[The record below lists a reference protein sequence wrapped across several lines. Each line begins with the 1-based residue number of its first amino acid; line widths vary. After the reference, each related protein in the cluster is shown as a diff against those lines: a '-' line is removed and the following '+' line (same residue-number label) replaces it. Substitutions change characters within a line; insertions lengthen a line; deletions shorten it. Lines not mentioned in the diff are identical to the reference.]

1 MIRFLSTCC
10 LLCSPLL
17 AGNALAEDH
26 FIQHGGTVFNP
37 PVLTVEPGDVVQWG
51 IGFPGG
57 SPRTITSGED
67 CIPDGLWF
75 DGEIPPGLFTWEVPL
90 DIGVT
95 EVPYFNRLACTNGE
109 PGLLRIIDIRRVP
122 SEYPTI
128 QEALDAADPYDTI
141 LIAPGT
147 YFETFLVPSDDH
159 LLIKGEL
166 DAEGDPAVV
175 IGPKPGSKLTFPTMS
190 VDGVNDLRIEGI
202 HFNGGRGGGV
212 VLDSASASIDD
223 CLFTDNASMGGGG
236 LACLQSTVS
245 IADCR
250 FDVNTSGYGGGV
262 LTVESDVSIVGCDF
276 NGNRST
282 SVGDVVAGGA
292 IAAESGTLSILDCR
306 FEGNDAESSGG
317 AIALASC
324 QVTILDSHLEGNATP
339 ATGGAI
345 DAVSGT
351 LEVLDTVIRGNVA
364 TAGGGGIHLDGT
376 TASIGGGR
384 VCGNSPDQ
392 IVGDW
397 TDVGGVVVRDD
408 CSILS
413 VPEDFPT
420 IGDAVEA
427 ARDGDTIM
435 IAAGDY
441 PLSDDD
447 FFLVEDT
454 VVSIIGETNADGSPA
469 VNLGGSLGFNGQG
482 VMPIVIED
490 LKMASLGLYDCTA
503 TVTNCLMVDGQG
515 NFAGVL
521 VNQARATLIDCRI
534 ADGSSGFLPGGVY
547 ITDQIEDGEIET
559 SDVDLIDCVIENNT
573 GGCPFPNCG
582 GNAGVRIERGIVDF
596 VRCTV
601 RNNAASGYGGIS
613 MASRTDV
620 SLTDTTV
627 CGNSSPGQI
636 NGNWT
641 DNGGNTVIDECPEE
655 CPGDF
660 NHDGSVDGGD
670 LGFLLAAW
678 GGPDADLDGDGN
690 TDGGDL
696 GLFLSVWGPCP

>member
-1 MIRFLSTCC
+1 MIRFLSTS
-10 LLCSPLL
+10 LLCSTLL

-37 PVLTVEPGDVVQWG
+37 PVLMVEPGDVVQWG

-95 EVPYFNRLACTNGE
+95 EIPYFNRLACRNGE

-147 YFETFLVPSDDH
+147 YFETFLVPSDDN

-166 DAEGDPAVV
+166 DAEGDLAVV
-175 IGPKPGSKLTFPTMS
+175 IGPESGSKLTFPTMS
-190 VDGVNDLRIEGI
+190 INGVNDLQIQGI
-202 HFNGGRGGGV
+202 HFTGGRGGGV

-223 CLFTDNASMGGGG
+223 CLFTDNTSLAGGG
-236 LACLQSTVS
+236 LACLQSTVA
-245 IADCR
+245 ITDCR
-250 FDVNTSGYGGGV
+250 FDVNTAGYGGGI
-262 LTVESDVSIVGCDF
+262 LTVESDVSIVECDF
-276 NGNRST
+276 DGNRST

-317 AIALASC
+317 AIALESC
-324 QVTILDSHLEGNATP
+324 QVTIVDSHLEGNTTT

-345 DAVSGT
+345 DAVSGI

-384 VCGNSPDQ
+384 ICGNSSDQ

-397 TDVGGVVVRDD
+397 TDAGGVVVRED

-420 IGDAVEA
+420 IAEAVEA

-441 PLSDDD
+441 FLSDDD
-447 FFLVEDT
+447 FFLIEDT
-454 VVSIIGETNADGSPA
+454 VVSVIGETNADGSPA
-469 VNLGGSLGFNGQG
+469 VNLEGSLGFNGQG
-482 VMPIVIED
+482 VEPIIIED

-503 TVTNCLMVDGQG
+503 TVTNCLMVDGQE

-521 VNQARATLIDCRI
+521 VNQAKATLLDCRI
-534 ADGSSGFLPGGVY
+534 ADGNSGFLPGGVY
-547 ITDQIEDGEIET
+547 ITDQIEDGEIVT

-573 GGCPFPNCG
+573 GGCPFPGCG
-582 GNAGVRIERGIVDF
+582 AKAGVRIERGIVDF
-596 VRCTV
+596 VRCTI
-601 RNNAASGYGGIS
+601 RNNSASGYGGIS
-613 MASRTDV
+613 MASQTDV
-620 SLTDTTV
+620 SLADTTV

-660 NHDGSVDGGD
+660 NDDGSVDGGD

-678 GGPDADLDGDGN
+678 GGPNADINGDGN

-696 GLFLSVWGPCP
+696 GLFLSVWGDC